1 MSFRVLPEYILEDVV
16 EFFLFITRYAVLL
29 LLPTHVYKRIL

>member
-16 EFFLFITRYAVLL
+16 EYFLFVVRYVSVCLWS
-29 LLPTHVYKRIL
+29 VYVR

>member
-16 EFFLFITRYAVLL
+16 EFFLFVVRYVGVCL
-29 LLPTHVYKRIL
+29 